1 MIPSHSF
8 SLDGLADIAAVFVY
22 LKAECSSLASASAS
36 HVGDSVI

>member
-1 MIPSHSF
+1 MIPSHSY

-22 LKAECSSLASASAS
+22 LKAECSLASASESS

>member
-22 LKAECSSLASASAS
+22 LKAECSLAFG
-36 HVGDSVI
+36 VCICVTRG